1 MADRQ
6 PDSNIEFA
14 GDYFL
19 KYIHLRN
26 YAGEGIK
33 ALKGED
39 INFKVLEFNIYESIF
54 SSSVTGSAVIADT
67 QNLIGNLP
75 IQGTERLAFKL
86 ASLGETGLENT
97 IDCSEA
103 TGHPMHIY
111 KLTNKQ
117 QMSDY
122 SETYTLH
129 FASREFVR
137 NLRTRVSKSFDMRM
151 DQAVD
156 SIFGDPKY
164 LDSRKVLHKQPTRNQ
179 DKICIPNLTPF
190 DAIGLLAKRA
200 LPEKT
205 EGAGYLFYETTK
217 GFHFRSWESLCVDEV
232 GQPREPIQKFRFVQ
246 VPVDR
251 FGHEILDKDGKA
263 LDNVMEGYMNIES
276 YKFLNNF
283 HDVAANTA
291 LGTYGHRVIT
301 HNIYDKS
308 YREDDY
314 HYHNQYHTTAHT
326 EGADN
331 PAITSSPVDYDIVD
345 DPNLS
350 VNQQKGVS
358 DWPESRVSVQPTT
371 RFAHGDD
378 TGNFGTDV
386 GDDGVLEGQRVSQ
399 INQIHSG
406 TRLQMTIKGQSW
418 LQPGDLIQFDIQS
431 VQDRDIIAKLDPL
444 YSGKYIITHI
454 RHRVAVNEYI
464 QVLECVKDGVANPIG
479 STRKSYTEIAGEQSP
494 HKLPR
499 DIA

>member
-137 NLRTRVSKSFDMRM
+137 NLRTRVSKSFDGRM
-151 DQAVD
+151 DEAVD
-156 SIFGDPKY
+156 SIFIDPKF
-164 LDSRKVLHKQPTRNQ
+164 LDSRKVLYKQQTRNQ

-251 FGHEILDKDGKA
+251 FGHEILDKTGKA

-431 VQDRDIIAKLDPL
+431 VQDRDIIAQLDPL

-479 STRKSYTEIAGEQSP
+479 STHKSYTEIAGEQSP